1 MIMPD
6 PVYSIRRA
14 VAEDEPAI
22 QAMVRRERLNPYHL
36 HFRNFAVAVVGDE
49 LIGASQIRH
58 HRDGSRE
65 LGSVVVAPAWRG
77 RGISARIIGFLLE
90 DEVKSVHAITRKRH
104 AHLYQR
110 WGFESIP
117 PRLAPGP
124 IRLNFRIGDTIG
136 TVMALLQRRRVNR
149 LIILRRPSPQ

>member
-1 MIMPD
+1 MITPD
-6 PVYSIRRA
+6 PVCSIRRA

-22 QAMVRRERLNPYHL
+22 QAMVRRERLNPHHL
-36 HFRNFAVAVVGDE
+36 HFCNFAVAVIGDE

-77 RGISARIIGFLLE
+77 CGISARIIGFLLE
-90 DEVKSVHAITRKRH
+90 DEVNTVHAITRRRH
-104 AHLYQR
+104 AHHYER
-110 WGFESIP
+110 WGFTAIP
-117 PRLAPGP
+117 PRQAPGP

-149 LIILRRPSPQ
+149 LLILRRPGQP